1 MRVASRHQV
10 VDPQPVTLTLT
21 PTPTLTLINPG
32 SIFMRGGQEVYRL
45 EGMPAQDGALE
56 ALVEQHLGLTL

>member
-1 MRVASRHQV
+1 M
-10 VDPQPVTLTLT
+10 DPQPVTLTFH
-21 PTPTLTLINPG
+21 PHPNPNPNPG

>member
-1 MRVASRHQV
+1 
-10 VDPQPVTLTLT
+10 
-21 PTPTLTLINPG
+21 
-32 SIFMRGGQEVYRL
+32 MRGGQEVYRL